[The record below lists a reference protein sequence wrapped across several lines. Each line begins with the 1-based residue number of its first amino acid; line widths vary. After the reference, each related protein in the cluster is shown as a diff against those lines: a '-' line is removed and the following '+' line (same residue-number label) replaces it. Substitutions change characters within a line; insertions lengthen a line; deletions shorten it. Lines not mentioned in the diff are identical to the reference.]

1 MTIKQLQKIEKMANE
16 SMKYARAAI
25 KKNEQLQSFLSVIE
39 YKKGIKNE
47 YSSVDDIF
55 RKIKAS

>member
-16 SMKYARAAI
+16 SMKYARQAI

-55 RKIKAS
+55 RKIKA

>member
-1 MTIKQLQKIEKMANE
+1 MTTKQIQKIEKMANE
-16 SMKYARAAI
+16 SMKLARQAI

-47 YSSVDDIF
+47 YLSVDDIF
-55 RKIKAS
+55 RKIKA